1 MTKPEKSLDF
11 MADGG
16 EMGQLMRAHDWA
28 NSPLGPPE
36 NWPQSLRLTIRLIL
50 NTRHPMFIWWGPD
63 LIQFYNDAY
72 RLTMGPERH
81 PSALGQCGR
90 DCWQEIWPIIGP
102 QIEQVMAGRGST
114 WDEDRLV
121 PVTRHGKLE
130 QVWWTYSY
138 SPIDIEGGVGGV
150 LVVCNDVT
158 EQHLIKDR
166 LANHSQHLMD
176 MFEQS
181 PGFMAV
187 LRGPDHIF
195 ELTNAA
201 YRKLIGGRQY
211 LGKPVREALPE
222 VEGQGFIELL
232 DNVYTSGK
240 AYVGRR
246 VPIYFQDDSETA
258 PRQSFLDFVY
268 QPILDAYNNVTG
280 IFVEGSDVTDHVQAE
295 EHLRLINAELKHRVK
310 NTLAMVSAIAT
321 QTLSGTGQDGPL
333 DIFRRRL
340 SIFGS
345 AHDILTTTT
354 WATAE
359 ITDVIKTALDS
370 HPAYAG
376 RVTTAGPEVTL
387 GSKQA
392 ISLALA
398 IHELM
403 TNAIKYGALS
413 NQSGRVTLHWQLS
426 EAGDDDIFTM
436 DWREHGGPAVAK
448 PNRRGFG
455 SKLIERVLKADFNSQ
470 AHHGFRPHWP
480 ALPISHRRAE
490 PEGPHRTQN
499 RPAGRLTVALL
510 ALVAISLTMPPPQP
524 FFRHQGS
531 AGRHVLVGRACYFLP
546 SIYAL

>member
-102 QIEQVMAGRGST
+102 QIEQVMSGRGST

-138 SPIDIEGGVGGV
+138 SPIDVEGGIGGV

-166 LANHSQHLMD
+166 LANRSEHLMD
-176 MFEQS
+176 MFEQA

-187 LRGPDHIF
+187 LRGPEHVF
-195 ELTNAA
+195 ELTNTA
-201 YRKLIGGRQY
+201 YRQLVGGRQC
-211 LGKPVREALPE
+211 LGKPVRDIIPE

-268 QPILDAYNNVTG
+268 QPILDANNNVTG

-295 EHLRLINAELKHRVK
+295 EHLRLINSELKHRVK

-333 DIFRRRL
+333 DTFRHRL
-340 SIFGS
+340 AIFGS
-345 AHDILTTTT
+345 AHDILTATT

-359 ITDVIKTALDS
+359 ITDVVETALEA
-370 HPAYAG
+370 HPAYAT
-376 RVTTAGPEVTL
+376 RVTMAGPEITL

-413 NQSGRVTLHWQLS
+413 NQTGKVSLNWQMS
-426 EAGDDDIFTM
+426 EAESNEVFTL
-436 DWREHGGPAVAK
+436 DWREHGGPAVTK
-448 PNRRGFG
+448 PSRRGFG
-455 SKLIERVLKADFNSQ
+455 SKLIERVLRADFNGQ
-470 AHHGFRPHWP
+470 
-480 ALPISHRRAE
+480 
-490 PEGPHRTQN
+490 
-499 RPAGRLTVALL
+499 
-510 ALVAISLTMPPPQP
+510 LTMDFAPTGLHCQLTTAAPNLKDRTEPKIGLQDD
-524 FFRHQGS
+524 
-531 AGRHVLVGRACYFLP
+531 
-546 SIYAL
+546 